1 MPMTHDLA
9 LPASRRFSAMLLAL
23 AALLLASC
31 SQSTPPVVPKNIGFK
46 RYQPIM
52 MNVSKIDVIEE
63 YRSPMRNPNVEHL
76 LPVSPAEAMHTW
88 VKDRLRVGATEK
100 SMQVIIKDASVISTP
115 LPKPE
120 GVAGIVNLGNDR
132 RYDARLNV
140 EMRIYGDGAMSEA
153 SIEVT
158 ATRSININERTSVH
172 EREVIFRRMVFD
184 LMETMNAALEKNMF
198 QYFGNYIIF

>member
-1 MPMTHDLA
+1 MTHDLA
-9 LPASRRFSAMLLAL
+9 LPARRRFATTLLAM
-23 AALLLASC
+23 AVLLLTAC
-31 SQSTPPVVPKNIGFK
+31 SSGAPPAAPKSIGFK

-52 MNVSKIDVIEE
+52 MNVSKIDVLEE
-63 YRSPMRNPNVEHL
+63 YRAPMRNPNVEHL
-76 LPVSPAEAMHTW
+76 LPVSPAEAMQTW
-88 VKDRLRVGATEK
+88 VKDRLRVASTEK

-153 SIEVT
+153 SIEVS
-158 ATRSININERTSVH
+158 ATRTINVNERVSVH
-172 EREVIFRRMVFD
+172 EREAIFRRMIFY

-198 QYFGNYIIF
+198 QYFGNHIIF